1 MSGLELAMNDF
12 DYDSLLGGFDASS
25 NTTVGEKIRVLL
37 PIFIHFS
44 LTRHHQQLK
53 LIRTVVYPIR
63 HKWSMEQIIIL
74 VGHQRTRHRVTS
86 IFIHRYV
93 AMEYGESTIGRS

>member
-37 PIFIHFS
+37 PMFIHFS